1 MAQDVELIQ
10 LEVND
15 DVTSISDRLTFLRG
29 RSVLLIWPEKGTTLT
44 RKLDLVLIQRQAKRL
59 AIKLALVTHDPDVI
73 RHAAE
78 LGISTFET
86 IGGSARGK
94 WQRGRSRIF
103 TSRDHKPESEPDP
116 EELMPVASR
125 VRVEAVETPAGRIF
139 RLISRVVLL
148 LLLVVLVGVLG
159 YLLIPGA
166 TVTITPAREVI
177 QIDAAITANPNLETP
192 LVDAATGVI
201 PALRLRVEIEER
213 GTIPTTGRQS
223 LSDTL
228 ARGTVVFINKT
239 NEPVDVP
246 ADLVVG
252 TSAGDPIYFRTLQ
265 SATVAGGLGLQAE
278 VEIEALPDFPGE
290 VGNVDANM
298 INTIIDALADRLEV
312 RNISPTTGGSSSG
325 VNAVR
330 QEDRDLL
337 LNTLRQQLQS
347 RAYTEMLTR
356 LEQTQFIIPETI
368 RIAEERED
376 WMRFDFQVGEVTDT
390 LTLTMRAIVEAT
402 AIDEQLAHQVAFTR
416 LAAQVPRGR
425 EIRAVDY
432 QRGGGVVLNPDGSI
446 SFPLTAQAEIVA
458 QVNAPLIRER
468 LAGRTLEDARS
479 YLNTEVD
486 LDDNSPPQIAVS
498 PEGFPQM
505 PLLALRISVE
515 VVEP

>member
-29 RSVLLIWPEKGTTLT
+29 RSVLLIWPEKGTALT

-59 AIKLALVTHDPDVI
+59 AIKLALVTHDPDVT

-94 WQRGRSRIF
+94 WQRGRARVF
-103 TSRDHKPESEPDP
+103 TNRDHKPESEPEP
-116 EELMPVASR
+116 EDLMPVASR
-125 VRVEAVETPAGRIF
+125 VRIEAVDTPSRRVF
-139 RLISRVVLL
+139 RLISRAVVLL
-148 LLLVVLVGVLG
+148 LLVGLVAALG

-166 TVTITPAREVI
+166 TVTISPAREIV

-213 GTIPTTGRQS
+213 GTIPTTGRQT

-239 NEPVDVP
+239 NEAVEIP

-265 SATVAGGLGLQAE
+265 SATLAAGQGLQAE
-278 VEIEALPDFPGE
+278 VPVEALPDFPGE
-290 VGNVDANM
+290 VGNVDANL
-298 INTIIDALADRLEV
+298 INAIIDTLADRLEV
-312 RNISPTTGGSSSG
+312 RNVSPTSGGSSSG
-325 VNAVR
+325 VSAVR

-337 LNTLRQQLQS
+337 INTLRQQLQS
-347 RAYTEMLTR
+347 RAYSEMLTR
-356 LEQTQFIIPETI
+356 LQASQFIIPETI

-376 WMRFDFQVGEVTDT
+376 WMQFDFQVGEVADT
-390 LTLTMRAIVEAT
+390 LTLTMRAVVEAT
-402 AIDEQLAHQVAFTR
+402 AIDEQLAQQVAFTR

-432 QRGGGVVLNPDGSI
+432 QRGGGVTLNADGSI

-458 QVNAPLIRER
+458 QVNVAQIRER
-468 LAGRTLEDARS
+468 LAGRTLDDARR
-479 YLNTEVD
+479 YLDTDVD
-486 LDDNSPPQIAVS
+486 LDDTSPPQITVS
-498 PEGFPQM
+498 PDGFPQM
-505 PLLALRISVE
+505 PLLALRINVE
-515 VVEP
+515 VVER